1 MISLTFPSETWAHP
15 IPVGWKLACL
25 SGATLAL
32 FSFTS
37 IPVQATALTLTVLL
51 YLSAG
56 RLFARSGLKTLRIL
70 WPFLAVIFLW
80 HMIDGTPREGLSIA
94 LRLSST
100 VALANFVT
108 MTSRLS
114 DMIDVAAW
122 LLTPFRRLGLSTRG
136 LEIAIALVIRF
147 TPLLSLR
154 GAQLADAWRARSARR
169 PSWRIALPLTV
180 SALADADHVAEA
192 LKARGGI
199 L

>member
-1 MISLTFPSETWAHP
+1 MISLTFPSDTWAHH

-25 SGATLAL
+25 SGTTLVL
-32 FSFTS
+32 FSLDA
-37 IPVQATALTLTVLL
+37 IPVQATALTVTVLL

-56 RLFARSGLKTLRIL
+56 PQFARSGLKTLRIL
-70 WPFLAVIFLW
+70 WPFLVVIFLW
-80 HMIDGTPREGLSIA
+80 HMIDGTPRNGLSIA

-114 DMIDVAAW
+114 DMIDVVAW
-122 LLTPFRRLGLSTRG
+122 LLYPFRRFGLSTRS

-154 GAQLADAWRARSARR
+154 GAQLIDAWRARSARR

-180 SALADADHVAEA
+180 SALDDADHVAEA

-199 L
+199 H